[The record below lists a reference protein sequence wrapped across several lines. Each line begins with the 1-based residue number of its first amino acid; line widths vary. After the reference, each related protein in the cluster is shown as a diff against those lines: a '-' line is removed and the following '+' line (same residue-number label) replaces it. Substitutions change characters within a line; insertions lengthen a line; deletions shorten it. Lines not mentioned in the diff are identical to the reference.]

1 MTEEITH
8 LQKQISQA
16 QSGAG
21 RARYPAAVRQATL
34 ELLGRWRGSG
44 KTRASLA
51 DTLGIDGSVLAGWEK
66 RMRGSE
72 PRKVKE
78 VTVVDAAPVA
88 SAPEPAAV
96 VVFPNGVRIEVL
108 TSAMALELARALA

>member
-8 LQKQISQA
+8 LQKQVSQA

-21 RARYPAAVRQATL
+21 RARYPAAVRQAIL
-34 ELLGRWRGSG
+34 DLLGRWRGSG

-66 RMRGSE
+66 RMRGRG
-72 PRKVKE
+72 PKVKA
-78 VTVVDAAPVA
+78 VTLVDAAPVA
-88 SAPEPAAV
+88 SAPGPAAV
-96 VVFPNGVRIEVL
+96 VVLPSGVRIEVA
-108 TSAMALELARALA
+108 TASMALELARALA